1 MRTRNQ
7 EKTPSSQSSSQQ
19 TAGADK
25 RTSRKR
31 RASSSSDAPIPQ
43 SSQTTIVSSSQVKRR
58 KRQDASYDH
67 PEDLD
72 ILDEEEESLTVH
84 TPAPAARHVHFT
96 ESTSQDH
103 KATSTHL
110 TPHIRKTISTER
122 RQTISPSKFETLST
136 PQTKSRLSLPST
148 FSPSP
153 NSPVSKLFRPLS
165 QVLSERVKSRLRR
178 SRLSEE
184 IKEQRD
190 GSDTHQELVQLR
202 QEIGEIE
209 DTIRTRLHQLDVQ
222 KQLGEDA
229 DDQKMEAIEVELA
242 QLNEQLAE
250 KKAQEA
256 ALPDLDAI
264 ENVDVINEDMMVFD
278 SSQSISYPN
287 LPSSGIEVRTVER
300 ASDAVDITDAQTQVA
315 LPDSTQEEER
325 RAFKEAIQYWTD
337 EASNAKSTL
346 QILTIELQ
354 SLGFPGENSDAILAS
369 IRESFALV
377 RERLE
382 SAVPG
387 AIPSNISD
395 ADLVELVV
403 QHLEALAIKV
413 TEQDLF
419 IVENDQLR
427 QELVNEIDGLVER
440 LSQAE
445 IRKRT
450 LEIGFNELD
459 AQSQRD
465 EQLIDSLSKELKKI
479 ENNHDMAQTLIT
491 EKKIELAELDREN
504 KDQDT
509 TIRKLGEALEGYRA
523 NETNLHALITRME
536 QEANVKISDLTK
548 ASQVAVSE
556 LEEQLRV
563 EGTKRH
569 TAEAEADNKQNVI
582 TTLERRAEEDEANID
597 ILKQQLA
604 TVQVQHTA
612 EQQAREVAETIND
625 ENTTLIAELEV
636 KIEQAETALEQLRAD
651 LDNLR
656 ALEEAERRQREAA
669 EADLDDRNNQISELE
684 QKLLASGKQANEL
697 RQKLFEVQQ
706 RSKDAVA
713 ELQAIAEERE
723 TKHAAEIIALD
734 QQAKLAQD
742 AATYNGI
749 MAKEYET
756 ELKDVT
762 ARMGKQLEER
772 AAKIREWAAKLD
784 ELTAELKNT
793 KTELDSALVALDALQ
808 QASEGRIA
816 ELVADVADLTGIIAQ
831 HEATIKLLNAEAL
844 TTAQTHVIAITE
856 RDEKI
861 ADLNDDIF
869 NAQSEIRSLEA
880 EKESLERRV
889 EAEAEAMLELQADR
903 DDQIADLKTN
913 IRNKQAEIE
922 NLGRKAQEV
931 DRSWERVMNE
941 RTIEIEELRET
952 GSEHTATIARLTK
965 LNTALKEK
973 FRLYVRDSTATV
985 AAMHDD
991 MEQAVLSASSKGGEL
1006 REVGRRV
1013 LEEVEAMDSVGEMI
1027 AVAGSSS
1034 AANPRVQH
1042 IKQSR
1047 RTRRQYDSG
1056 IGVDEES
1063 LLEE

>member
-7 EKTPSSQSSSQQ
+7 EKVPSSSQS
-19 TAGADK
+19 AGAER

-43 SSQTTIVSSSQVKRR
+43 SSQTTISSSSQVKRR
-58 KRQDASYDH
+58 KRQDASHDH

-72 ILDEEEESLTVH
+72 ILEEEESITVN

-96 ESTSQDH
+96 ESTSQGQ

-110 TPHIRKTISTER
+110 TPHIRKTVSVDR
-122 RQTISPSKFETLST
+122 RQTISPSKFEHLST
-136 PQTKSRLSLPST
+136 PPAKSRLSLPST

-190 GSDTHQELVQLR
+190 GSELHQELVQLR
-202 QEIGEIE
+202 QDISEIE
-209 DTIRTRLHQLDVQ
+209 DTIRTRLHQLDVE
-222 KQLGEDA
+222 KQLGSSASGEKLERIEA
-229 DDQKMEAIEVELA
+229 DLD
-242 QLNEQLAE
+242 QLNEDLAE

-256 ALPDLDAI
+256 TLPDLDAI

-278 SSQSISYPN
+278 SSQSISYPH
-287 LPSSGIEVRTVER
+287 LPSSATEVRTVER
-300 ASDAVDITDAQTQVA
+300 ISDAVDITDAQTQVA

-354 SLGFPGENSDAILAS
+354 SLGFPGENSDAILSS
-369 IRESFALV
+369 IRDSFALV

-387 AIPSNISD
+387 SIPSNISD

-403 QHLEALAIKV
+403 QHLESLASKV
-413 TEQDLF
+413 TEQEVFLAD
-419 IVENDQLR
+419 NDQLR

-459 AQSQRD
+459 AQSQKD
-465 EQLIDSLSKELKKI
+465 EQLIDSLSKELRKI
-479 ENNHDMAQTLIT
+479 EKNHDMAQTLIS
-491 EKKIELAELDREN
+491 EKKVKLAELDREN
-504 KDQDT
+504 KDQDA
-509 TIRKLGEALEGYRA
+509 TIRKLGEALEGYRT
-523 NETNLHALITRME
+523 NEVNLHALITRME

-548 ASQVAVSE
+548 ASQAVVSE

-569 TAEAEADNKQNVI
+569 TAEADADDKQNAI

-597 ILKQQLA
+597 TLKQQLA
-604 TVQVQHTA
+604 ALQAQHNA
-612 EQQAREVAETIND
+612 EQEAREIAD
-625 ENTTLIAELEV
+625 ELNHENATVIAALEV
-636 KIEQAETALEQLRAD
+636 KIEQAEVDLEQLRSD
-651 LDNLR
+651 MDNLR
-656 ALEEAERRQREAA
+656 GLEEAERRQREAA
-669 EADLDDRNNQISELE
+669 EADLDDRNNQIGELE

-706 RSKDAVA
+706 RAKEVQGNLED
-713 ELQAIAEERE
+713 IAKERE
-723 TKHAAEIIALD
+723 AQHAADVIALD
-734 QQAKLAQD
+734 QKAKLAQD
-742 AATYNGI
+742 AANYNSI
-749 MAKEYET
+749 MIKELET
-756 ELKDVT
+756 ELVT
-762 ARMGKQLEER
+762 VTQRMKQQLDDR
-772 AAKIREWAAKLD
+772 AAKIREFAAKLD
-784 ELTAELKNT
+784 ELTAELKQT
-793 KTELDSALVALDALQ
+793 KKELDTALNALDQLQ
-808 QASEGRIA
+808 QTSEARIA

-831 HEATIKLLNAEAL
+831 HEATIKVLNAEAQ
-844 TTAQTHVIAITE
+844 TTALTHATAITE
-856 RDEKI
+856 RDEMI
-861 ADLNDDIF
+861 ADLNHEILS
-869 NAQSEIRSLEA
+869 AKSEIQSLEA
-880 EKESLERRV
+880 ERESLERRV

-903 DDQIADLKTN
+903 DDQIAELKNN

-931 DRSWERVMNE
+931 DRSWERVMEQRNV
-941 RTIEIEELRET
+941 EIEELQTT
-952 GSEHTATIARLTK
+952 GSDNTATIARLTK
-965 LNTALKEK
+965 LNAVLKEK

-985 AAMHDD
+985 QAMQEDLD
-991 MEQAVLSASSKGGEL
+991 SAVLSASAKSGEL

-1013 LEEVEAMDSVGEMI
+1013 LEEVEAMDTLGEMV
-1027 AVAGSSS
+1027 AVASSS
-1034 AANPRVQH
+1034 NPRVQR
-1042 IKQSR
+1042 IKKTSH
-1047 RTRRQYDSG
+1047 RRQYDSG
-1056 IGVDEES
+1056 IGVDES
-1063 LLEE
+1063 SMLEE

>member
-19 TAGADK
+19 TAASEK

-43 SSQTTIVSSSQVKRR
+43 SSQTTLSSSSQTKRR

-67 PEDLD
+67 PEDLT
-72 ILDEEEESLTVH
+72 ILDEEESVTTA
-84 TPAPAARHVHFT
+84 TPAPAVRHVHFT
-96 ESTSQDH
+96 ESTSQGQ

-110 TPHIRKTISTER
+110 TPHIRKTVTTER
-122 RQTISPSKFETLST
+122 RQTISPSKFEQLST
-136 PQTKSRLSLPST
+136 PPPKSRLSLPAT

-153 NSPVSKLFRPLS
+153 TISSLFRPLS

-190 GSDTHQELVQLR
+190 GSEAHQELVQLR
-202 QEIGEIE
+202 QEIAEIE
-209 DTIRTRLHQLDVQ
+209 DTIRTRLHQLDVE

-229 DDQKMEAIEVELA
+229 DDQKMEDIQAELD
-242 QLNEQLAE
+242 QLNEDLAE
-250 KKAQEA
+250 KKALEA
-256 ALPDLDAI
+256 AIPDVDSIDA
-264 ENVDVINEDMMVFD
+264 VDVINEDMMVFD
-278 SSQSISYPN
+278 SSQNISYPS
-287 LPSSGIEVRTVER
+287 LPSSGTEVRTVQKVF
-300 ASDAVDITDAQTQVA
+300 DAVDITDAQTQVA

-354 SLGFPGENSDAILAS
+354 SLGFPGENPDAILAS
-369 IRESFALV
+369 IRESFASV

-387 AIPSNISD
+387 VTPSNISD
-395 ADLVELVV
+395 ADLVELVI
-403 QHLEALAIKV
+403 QHLEGLASKV
-413 TEQDLF
+413 TEQEVF
-419 IVENDQLR
+419 ISDNDQLR

-465 EQLIDSLSKELKKI
+465 EQLIDSLSKELNKI
-479 ENNHDMAQTLIT
+479 EKNHDMAQTLIS
-491 EKKIELAELDREN
+491 EKKAQLAELDREN

-509 TIRKLGEALEGYRA
+509 TIKKLGEALEGYRA
-523 NETNLHALITRME
+523 NEANLHALITRME
-536 QEANVKISDLTK
+536 QENNVKISDLTK
-548 ASQVAVSE
+548 ANQAAVSE

-569 TAEAEADNKQNVI
+569 AAEADADDKQNII

-597 ILKQQLA
+597 TLKQQLA
-604 TVQVQHTA
+604 TLQGLHTA
-612 EQQAREVAETIND
+612 EQQAREVAEAVND
-625 ENTTLIAELEV
+625 ENATVIAELED
-636 KIEQAETALEQLRAD
+636 KIEQAESDLEQLRAD

-669 EADLDDRNNQISELE
+669 EADLDDRNNQITELE

-706 RSKDAVA
+706 RSKEALA
-713 ELQAIAEERE
+713 ELQTLAEERD
-723 TKHAAEIIALD
+723 TKHAAE
-734 QQAKLAQD
+734 LAAYDVKIRDAND
-742 AATYNGI
+742 AATF
-749 MAKEYET
+749 AKIETKAYEEQLET
-756 ELKDVT
+756 ITRD
-762 ARMGKQLEER
+762 MGKQLDER
-772 AAKIREWAAKLD
+772 AAKLREWAAKLD
-784 ELTAELKNT
+784 ELTAELKAT
-793 KTELDSALVALDALQ
+793 KKELNDALVSLDQLQ
-808 QASEGRIA
+808 QSSEARIA
-816 ELVADVADLTGIIAQ
+816 ELVADVADLQGVIAQ
-831 HEATIKLLNAEAL
+831 HEATIKVLNAEAE
-844 TTAQTHVIAITE
+844 TTAQTHAVAITE

-861 ADLNDDIF
+861 ADLNHDIY
-869 NAQSEIRSLEA
+869 NARNEIKNLEA

-903 DDQIADLKTN
+903 DDQIADLKNN

-941 RTIEIEELRET
+941 RNTEIEELRQT
-952 GSEHTATIARLTK
+952 GSENTTTIARLTK
-965 LNTALKEK
+965 LNAALKEK

-985 AAMHDD
+985 QAMHED
-991 MEQAVLSASSKGGEL
+991 MEQAVLSASAKSGEL

-1013 LEEVEAMDSVGEMI
+1013 LEEVEAMDTVGEMVT
-1027 AVAGSSS
+1027 VASSSS

-1042 IKQSR
+1042 LKQSR
-1047 RTRRQYDSG
+1047 RNRRQYDSG
-1056 IGVDEES
+1056 IGVDEDS

>member
-7 EKTPSSQSSSQQ
+7 EKVPSSQSSSQQ
-19 TAGADK
+19 TAASEK

-43 SSQTTIVSSSQVKRR
+43 SSQTTVSSSSQVKRR

-67 PEDLD
+67 PEDLT
-72 ILDEEEESLTVH
+72 ILDEEDIVTTS
-84 TPAPAARHVHFT
+84 TPAPATRHVHFT
-96 ESTSQDH
+96 ESTSQGQ
-103 KATSTHL
+103 KTTSTHL
-110 TPHIRKTISTER
+110 TPHIRKTITTER
-122 RQTISPSKFETLST
+122 RQTISPSQFESLST
-136 PQTKSRLSLPST
+136 PPAKSRLSLPSS

-153 NSPVSKLFRPLS
+153 TVSKLFRPLS

-178 SRLSEE
+178 TRLSEE

-190 GSDTHQELVQLR
+190 GSEAHQELIQLR

-209 DTIRTRLHQLDVQ
+209 DIIRTRLHQLDVE

-229 DDQKMEAIEVELA
+229 DDQKMEDIEAELA
-242 QLNEQLAE
+242 QLNEDLEE

-256 ALPDLDAI
+256 AIPDVDAI
-264 ENVDVINEDMMVFD
+264 EATDTINEDMMVFD
-278 SSQSISYPN
+278 SSQGISYPN
-287 LPSSGIEVRTVER
+287 LPSSGTEVRTLQRVT
-300 ASDAVDITDAQTQVA
+300 DAVDISDAQTQVA

-354 SLGFPGENSDAILAS
+354 SLGFPGENSDAILGS
-369 IRESFALV
+369 IRETFASV

-387 AIPSNISD
+387 AVPGSISD
-395 ADLVELVV
+395 ADLVELVI
-403 QHLEALAIKV
+403 QHLEVLATKV
-413 TEQDLF
+413 TEQEIF
-419 IVENDQLR
+419 ITDNDQLR
-427 QELVNEIDGLVER
+427 QELANEIDGLLER

-465 EQLIDSLSKELKKI
+465 EQLIDSLSKELNKI
-479 ENNHDMAQTLIT
+479 EKNHDMAQTLIS
-491 EKKIELAELDREN
+491 EKKAQLAELDREN

-523 NETNLHALITRME
+523 NEANLHALITRME

-548 ASQVAVSE
+548 ANQIVVSE

-569 TAEAEADNKQNVI
+569 TAEADADDKQNII

-597 ILKQQLA
+597 TLKQQLV
-604 TVQVQHTA
+604 TLQGLHFA
-612 EQQAREVAETIND
+612 EQQAREVAEAVND
-625 ENTTLIAELEV
+625 ENTTSIAELEV
-636 KIEQAETALEQLRAD
+636 KIEEAETELDQLKAD

-669 EADLDDRNNQISELE
+669 EADLDDRNNQITDLE

-706 RSKDAVA
+706 RSKEIVT
-713 ELQAIAEERE
+713 ELQTIAEERD
-723 TKHAAEIIALD
+723 TKHA
-734 QQAKLAQD
+734 
-742 AATYNGI
+742 
-749 MAKEYET
+749 T
-756 ELKDVT
+756 ELAAWDEKARKANDLAIFHKAEAQTYEEQLRVIT
-762 ARMGKQLEER
+762 ADMGQQLEER
-772 AAKIREWAAKLD
+772 GAKIREWATKLD
-784 ELTAELKNT
+784 ELTAELKAT
-793 KTELDSALVALDALQ
+793 KVELNNALVSLDQLQ
-808 QASEGRIA
+808 QSSETRIA
-816 ELVADVADLTGIIAQ
+816 ELLGDVADLQAIIAQ
-831 HEATIKLLNAEAL
+831 HEATIKILNAEAQ
-844 TTAQTHVIAITE
+844 TTAQTHAVAITE

-861 ADLNDDIF
+861 ADLNHDIY
-869 NAQSEIRSLEA
+869 NAQHEIRSLEA

-889 EAEAEAMLELQADR
+889 EDEAEAMLELQADR

-941 RTIEIEELRET
+941 RDTEIEELRET
-952 GSEHTATIARLTK
+952 GSENTITIARLTK
-965 LNTALKEK
+965 LNAALKEK

-985 AAMHDD
+985 QSMHED
-991 MEQAVLSASSKGGEL
+991 MEAAVLSASAKSGEL

-1013 LEEVEAMDSVGEMI
+1013 LEEVEAMDAVPEMVTI
-1027 AVAGSSS
+1027 ATSSS
-1034 AANPRVQH
+1034 AGNPRVQH

-1047 RTRRQYDSG
+1047 RRRQYDSG
-1056 IGVDEES
+1056 IGVDDDS
-1063 LLEE
+1063 ILE

>member
-7 EKTPSSQSSSQQ
+7 EKAPSSQSSSQQ
-19 TAGADK
+19 TAASEK

-43 SSQTTIVSSSQVKRR
+43 SSQTTVSSSSQTKRR

-67 PEDLD
+67 PEDLT
-72 ILDEEEESLTVH
+72 ILDEEESVTTT
-84 TPAPAARHVHFT
+84 TPAPAVRHVHFT
-96 ESTSQDH
+96 ESTSQGQ

-110 TPHIRKTISTER
+110 TPHIRKTVTTER
-122 RQTISPSKFETLST
+122 RQTISPSKFEQLST
-136 PQTKSRLSLPST
+136 PPPKSRLSLPTT

-153 NSPVSKLFRPLS
+153 AISNLFRPLS

-184 IKEQRD
+184 IREQRD
-190 GSDTHQELVQLR
+190 GSEAHQELIQIR
-202 QEIGEIE
+202 EEIAEIE
-209 DTIRTRLHQLDVQ
+209 DTIRTRLHQLDVE

-229 DDQKMEAIEVELA
+229 DDQKMENIQVVLD
-242 QLNEQLAE
+242 QLNEDLAE
-250 KKAQEA
+250 KKALEA
-256 ALPDLDAI
+256 AIPDVDSIDA
-264 ENVDVINEDMMVFD
+264 VDVINEDMMVFD
-278 SSQSISYPN
+278 SSQNISYPS
-287 LPSSGIEVRTVER
+287 LPSSGSEVRTVQR
-300 ASDAVDITDAQTQVA
+300 VSDAVDITDAQTQVA

-369 IRESFALV
+369 IRESFASV

-387 AIPSNISD
+387 VIPSSISD
-395 ADLVELVV
+395 ADLVELVI
-403 QHLEALAIKV
+403 QHLETLASKV
-413 TEQDLF
+413 TEQEVF
-419 IVENDQLR
+419 IADNDHLR

-450 LEIGFNELD
+450 LEIGFNDLD

-465 EQLIDSLSKELKKI
+465 EQLIDSLSKELNKI
-479 ENNHDMAQTLIT
+479 EKNHDMAQTLIS
-491 EKKIELAELDREN
+491 EKKAQLAELDREN

-509 TIRKLGEALEGYRA
+509 TIKKLGEALEGYRA
-523 NETNLHALITRME
+523 NEANLHALITRME

-548 ASQVAVSE
+548 ANQAAVSE

-569 TAEAEADNKQNVI
+569 TAEADADDKQNII

-597 ILKQQLA
+597 TLKQQLA
-604 TVQVQHTA
+604 NLQGLHTA
-612 EQQAREVAETIND
+612 EQQAREVAEAVND
-625 ENTTLIAELEV
+625 ENATVIAELED
-636 KIEQAETALEQLRAD
+636 KIEQAETDLEQLRSD
-651 LDNLR
+651 LENLR

-669 EADLDDRNNQISELE
+669 EADLDDRNNQITELE

-706 RSKDAVA
+706 RSKEAVA
-713 ELQAIAEERE
+713 ELQALGEERE
-723 TKHAAEIIALD
+723 TRHAADVAVWEVKVRDAN
-734 QQAKLAQD
+734 D
-742 AATYNGI
+742 AATF
-749 MAKEYET
+749 AKIETKTYEE
-756 ELKDVT
+756 ELKKITRD
-762 ARMGKQLEER
+762 MGEQLQER
-772 AAKIREWAAKLD
+772 AAKLREWAAKLD
-784 ELTAELKNT
+784 ELTAELKAT
-793 KTELDSALVALDALQ
+793 KKELNNALVSLDQLQ
-808 QASEGRIA
+808 QSSKARIA
-816 ELVADVADLTGIIAQ
+816 ELVADVADLQGVIAQ
-831 HEATIKLLNAEAL
+831 HEATIKVLNAEAE
-844 TTAQTHVIAITE
+844 TTAQTHAVAIIE

-861 ADLNDDIF
+861 ADLNHDIF
-869 NAQSEIRSLEA
+869 NARNEIKNLEA

-922 NLGRKAQEV
+922 NLGRKA
-931 DRSWERVMNE
+931 
-941 RTIEIEELRET
+941 
-952 GSEHTATIARLTK
+952 
-965 LNTALKEK
+965 
-973 FRLYVRDSTATV
+973 
-985 AAMHDD
+985 
-991 MEQAVLSASSKGGEL
+991 
-1006 REVGRRV
+1006 
-1013 LEEVEAMDSVGEMI
+1013 
-1027 AVAGSSS
+1027 
-1034 AANPRVQH
+1034 
-1042 IKQSR
+1042 
-1047 RTRRQYDSG
+1047 
-1056 IGVDEES
+1056 
-1063 LLEE
+1063 